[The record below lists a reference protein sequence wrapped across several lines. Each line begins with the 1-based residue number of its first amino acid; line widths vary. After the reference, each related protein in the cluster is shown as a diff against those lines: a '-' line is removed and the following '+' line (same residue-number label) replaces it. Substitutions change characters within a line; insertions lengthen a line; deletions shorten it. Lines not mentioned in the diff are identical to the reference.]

1 MTHEPQQRAEAL
13 AVDARGAAKLLG
25 IGARTVA
32 DLAARGEL
40 PFVRIG
46 RRVVY
51 PTHLLRKWLD
61 LRRRAVLLLPPRDP
75 PARPVRLPDV
85 RAGHSTERHHDRR
98 RQAR

>member
-61 LRRRAVLLLPPRDP
+61 LRAANAAALHDEGAADDPR
-75 PARPVRLPDV
+75 
-85 RAGHSTERHHDRR
+85 
-98 RQAR
+98 